1 MQDEGGKQT
10 QRRAR
15 ALARRDDDAPGLA
28 SGARGNGQDFNRSCL
43 AGQCRQNRAQPVGA
57 LDQGDLAA
65 GAQAAQT
72 DADPVLKRRI
82 LVPGGA
88 APMPSDV
95 GGRPRS
101 PAALR
106 REVLHREMDL
116 AWKLH
121 EAGVFTLGEVA
132 GDVLALA
139 DALGADSFSLIGH
152 SMGGAG
158 VLRVLAKAPQ
168 RVRKIIGLT
177 PVGASP
183 TPFDEDGRN
192 LFWGAVDSRDM
203 RMGIIDFTTGNRLT
217 STWVASVADWSLE
230 HSTREA
236 FHGALEAWAKPDFL
250 AEIAGNDTPM
260 LVIPGEHDPALG
272 EATVRQTWEPHF
284 PNCTIEVMPNAGHY
298 PMFETPVALAT
309 AIERFLRH

>member
-1 MQDEGGKQT
+1 MSIPHRVVGHGPHTVFLLHGWFGSAQGWGSFPDYLDPE
-10 QRRAR
+10 
-15 ALARRDDDAPGLA
+15 LATWVFTDSRGY
-28 SGARGNGQDFNRSCL
+28 GAR
-43 AGQCRQNRAQPVGA
+43 
-57 LDQGDLAA
+57 
-65 GAQAAQT
+65 
-72 DADPVLKRRI
+72 
-82 LVPGGA
+82 
-88 APMPSDV
+88 M
-95 GGRPRS
+95 
-101 PAALR
+101 
-106 REVLHREMDL
+106 
-116 AWKLH
+116 H
-121 EAGVFTLGEVA
+121 EAGVFTLDEVA

-139 DALGADSFSLIGH
+139 DDLGADSFSLIGH